1 MKKILKVFTSTIV
14 ILSITFT
21 LYRLFYKSNTR
32 ENIVDEQLTFQNINS
47 SPHYQLGNRIEVDGE
62 TIIYN
67 RLLDKGDKLLVDV
80 NVIND
85 DVKFKLLYDD
95 YTLVL
100 GYHDKPI
107 LMDNY
112 DYLDS
117 QAYFKMND
125 LKFEYNQI
133 IIQSNSDA
141 NKIYVIEVK

>member
-14 ILSITFT
+14 ILSITCT

-47 SPHYQLGNRIEVDGE
+47 SPHYQLENRIEVDGE

-112 DYLDS
+112 DYLDG